1 MSERPGQPKNAD
13 EERPRGLDHSFS
25 SFATWVAKWTGS
37 QWAFIVAAFLV
48 LVGLL
53 TTDMATTNLVISIVT
68 LLMVL
73 VLQNTENRHSA
84 ALHVKLDEVV
94 RAAPEARDDL
104 RGVESRPEREIREL
118 TRDDEDALFEG
129 AGELDARHARV
140 DRLIEEDPMSERETQ
155 RGDPEVGVCHVCG
168 ETFPTQEE
176 LSKHLIEAHE
186 GVPSNGSPGRDPA
199 ATAPTADD

>member
-1 MSERPGQPKNAD
+1 MPERPGQPKNAD
-13 EERPRGLDHSFS
+13 EERPRGMDHSFS

-37 QWAFIVAAFLV
+37 QWAFLVAAFLV

-94 RAAPEARDDL
+94 RVDPEARDDL

-118 TRDDEDALFEG
+118 TRDDEDAPFEG
-129 AGELDARHARV
+129 A
-140 DRLIEEDPMSERETQ
+140 
-155 RGDPEVGVCHVCG
+155 PEVGACHVCG

-176 LSKHLIEAHE
+176 LSQHLIEAHE
-186 GVPSNGSPGRDPA
+186 GVPSNGSPARDPA